1 MNQMIVEW
9 HVTMEIQHCEVYF
22 MHDGLFCPCCRMR
35 LRPSP
40 VNKRIGTD

>member
-22 MHDGLFCPCCRMR
+22 MHDGLFCPCCRM
-35 LRPSP
+35 
-40 VNKRIGTD
+40 